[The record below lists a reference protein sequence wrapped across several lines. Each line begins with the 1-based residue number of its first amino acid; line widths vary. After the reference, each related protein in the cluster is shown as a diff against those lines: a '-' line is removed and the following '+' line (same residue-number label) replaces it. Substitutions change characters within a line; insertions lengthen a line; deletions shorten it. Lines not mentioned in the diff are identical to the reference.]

1 LLGVRPER
9 SRHRLIDVI
18 IFILVIACVT
28 WSMEISLAVVDIA
41 GMFYTVPFEQQELV
55 GLGS

>member
-1 LLGVRPER
+1 
-9 SRHRLIDVI
+9 
-18 IFILVIACVT
+18 
-28 WSMEISLAVVDIA
+28 MEISLAVVDIA